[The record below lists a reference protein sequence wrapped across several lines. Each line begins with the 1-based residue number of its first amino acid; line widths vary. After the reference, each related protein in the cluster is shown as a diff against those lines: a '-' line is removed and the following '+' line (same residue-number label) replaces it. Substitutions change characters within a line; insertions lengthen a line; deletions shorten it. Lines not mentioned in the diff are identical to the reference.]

1 MPEPNLPP
9 LRVLLDDCHGVPD
22 SYSHGVPDSYSHHV
36 PDSYS
41 HGVPDSYSHHV
52 NAGYLRR
59 TLPELPRETRQKLT
73 NHYGISPESAFILVV
88 SRSKDISSCSVL

>member
-9 LRVLLDDCHGVPD
+9 LRVLLDDCHN
-22 SYSHGVPDSYSHHV
+22 
-36 PDSYS
+36 
-41 HGVPDSYSHHV
+41 VPDSYSHHV

-73 NHYGISPESAFILVV
+73 NQYGISPESAFILVV
-88 SRSKDISSCSVL
+88 SRSKDISSCSVVYSFVFIL